1 LIDKNESDCLAMKPR
16 HYGVDII
23 INDTIK
29 MIASHDDDRLTFVT
43 VEDHPEI
50 FYSVDDAIE
59 KITGGLRTMQHL
71 AYTAYFCLSLFEALH
86 EYEKNLNLPPSQ

>member
-1 LIDKNESDCLAMKPR
+1 
-16 HYGVDII
+16 
-23 INDTIK
+23 

-43 VEDHPEI
+43 VENKPEI

-59 KITGGLRTMQHL
+59 KMTGGLRTMQHL

-86 EYEKNLNLPPSQ
+86 EYENNLNLPPSQWHKPKSKTLKGNKPKPIKTW

>member
-1 LIDKNESDCLAMKPR
+1 MIDKDSEDCLTMKSR
-16 HYGVDII
+16 HYVIDIL
-23 INDTIK
+23 INKNIK

-43 VEDHPEI
+43 VENKPEI

-59 KITGGLRTMQHL
+59 KMTGGLRTMQHL

-86 EYEKNLNLPPSQ
+86 EYENNLNLPPSQ